1 MVNNFMVS
9 NSLCASLPQP
19 YSYSCYLI
27 LRHRIGYYLTRK
39 AQTNIVYLSYFT
51 YQILDV
57 TGISDTYSFTK
68 NTILPYIYMLM
79 CKPLFTT
86 TSSIY
91 VITIYKR
98 HYFCV
103 ILTIYI
109 GKLTA
114 ILGITL
120 KQTKK
125 YTEVK

>member
-9 NSLCASLPQP
+9 NSLCALLPQP

-68 NTILPYIYMLM
+68 KHDFTLYLYANVYAA
-79 CKPLFTT
+79 LFTT
-86 TSSIY
+86 TSLIH
-91 VITIYKR
+91 VKTIYKR

-109 GKLTA
+109 GK
-114 ILGITL
+114 
-120 KQTKK
+120 
-125 YTEVK
+125 

>member
-1 MVNNFMVS
+1 MTS
-9 NSLCASLPQP
+9 
-19 YSYSCYLI
+19 SCI
-27 LRHRIGYYLTRK
+27 LY
-39 AQTNIVYLSYFT
+39 
-51 YQILDV
+51 V

-68 NTILPYIYMLM
+68 KHDFTLYLYANV
-79 CKPLFTT
+79 CEPLFTT
-86 TSSIY
+86 TSLIY

>member
-19 YSYSCYLI
+19 YSYSCYLM

-57 TGISDTYSFTK
+57 TGISDTYSFIK
-68 NTILPYIYMLM
+68 NTILPYIHMLTYTY
-79 CKPLFTT
+79 PLFTT
-86 TSSIY
+86 TSLIY

-114 ILGITL
+114 ILGLTL
-120 KQTKK
+120 KKTKK
-125 YTEVK
+125 YT